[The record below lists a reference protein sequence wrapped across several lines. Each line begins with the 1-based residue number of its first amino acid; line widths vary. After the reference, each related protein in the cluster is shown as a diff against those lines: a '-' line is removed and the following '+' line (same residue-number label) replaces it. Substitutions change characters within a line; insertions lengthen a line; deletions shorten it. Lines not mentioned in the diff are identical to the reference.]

1 MLITLGAVKGFTGL
15 TNQEVKNPFTQYVFI
30 CRLLSRGRAKKK
42 YDVEKEKSYENKMD
56 VGMSYCSYNKQL
68 LDSTFVISELNKV
81 KVRVIS
87 PAEGRG

>member
-1 MLITLGAVKGFTGL
+1 
-15 TNQEVKNPFTQYVFI
+15 
-30 CRLLSRGRAKKK
+30 
-42 YDVEKEKSYENKMD
+42 MD